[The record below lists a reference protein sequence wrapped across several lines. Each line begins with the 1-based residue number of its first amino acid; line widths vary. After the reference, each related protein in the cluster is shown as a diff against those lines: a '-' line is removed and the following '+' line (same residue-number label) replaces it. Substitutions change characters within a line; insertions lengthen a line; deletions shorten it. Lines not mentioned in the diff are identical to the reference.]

1 MNKNWNIFIYLRD
14 RLRIIVLLAAVLA
27 VFSVMTW
34 IYDMP
39 KVAMGYTLSLALI
52 IIVIYF
58 IIDFRREKSRLH
70 SIYSAIDGVE
80 LPEPTDAVSE
90 AFAELTE
97 KLERSKSEAQAK
109 YLNLAQENM
118 DYYVLWTHQIKK
130 NAACRYA
137 IAFGG

>member
-52 IIVIYF
+52 VIVIYF
-58 IIDFRREKSRLH
+58 IIDFRREKSRLD

-90 AFAELTE
+90 AFA
-97 KLERSKSEAQAK
+97 
-109 YLNLAQENM
+109 
-118 DYYVLWTHQIKK
+118 
-130 NAACRYA
+130 
-137 IAFGG
+137 

>member
-58 IIDFRREKSRLH
+58 IIDLEEKR
-70 SIYSAIDGVE
+70 
-80 LPEPTDAVSE
+80 AV
-90 AFAELTE
+90 
-97 KLERSKSEAQAK
+97 
-109 YLNLAQENM
+109 
-118 DYYVLWTHQIKK
+118 
-130 NAACRYA
+130 
-137 IAFGG
+137 